1 MALCDRFGA
10 GNFNRTNSVNPYNIG
25 AWYVLLFPSILQ
37 MSLPEAQ
44 SDKFPQITSLA
55 SAGRQDLSLKFNPL
69 IIKPFRFLKL
79 IYTEL

>member
-1 MALCDRFGA
+1 MHCVTDLGL
-10 GNFNRTNSVNPYNIG
+10 GILTEQTQLILITSVLGMCYYSP
-25 AWYVLLFPSILQ
+25 ILQ

-55 SAGRQDLSLKFNPL
+55 SVGRQDLSLKFNPL